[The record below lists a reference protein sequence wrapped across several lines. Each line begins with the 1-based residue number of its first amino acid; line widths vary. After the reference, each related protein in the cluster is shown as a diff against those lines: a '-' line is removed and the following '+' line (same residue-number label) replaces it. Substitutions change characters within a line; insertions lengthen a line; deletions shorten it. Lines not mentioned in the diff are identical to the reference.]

1 MQAFLIPLLSTA
13 AIKMI
18 IILWFSFSVGKLI
31 KTWIDL
37 AYLILRGFLYI
48 QLLKTMKLLVYVIPL
63 SRIISLT
70 YFWQCTPEISVYCIK
85 SVNAH
90 TRFAACFVPLVCT
103 YYCSHCENHMLQ
115 HRVEKNIEF
124 TSPSHASKHPNIFS
138 DRIVT
143 KALLRS

>member
-18 IILWFSFSVGKLI
+18 IILWYTFSAGKSI

-37 AYLILRGFLYI
+37 AYLILRGSLYY
-48 QLLKTMKLLVYVIPL
+48 QLLKTTKLLVYVIEFPYL
-63 SRIISLT
+63 TDLFLTVHAWNKCLLHQKCKCTHTICRLFCAFSL
-70 YFWQCTPEISVYCIK
+70 YV
-85 SVNAH
+85 
-90 TRFAACFVPLVCT
+90 L
-103 YYCSHCENHMLQ
+103 LQ
-115 HRVEKNIEF
+115 SLRKPYVATSCWENIEF